1 MKHFYTLLLLIMM
14 VPAPV
19 EAEETTLT
27 WDNPVLNED
36 GTPLTDLAGIRLWML
51 VGETTDPTQTSY
63 VISGLKPAEYM
74 FIGTAYT
81 TANPPVESKISN
93 TATKT
98 SSGWVVQNIFVRTVS
113 KTPGRFLL
121 LAVGTIPLGT
131 ACDVTQEVNGHYAVP
146 LDAVVWSDPA
156 RNAGTASL
164 PLVVVAQC
172 G

>member
-1 MKHFYTLLLLIMM
+1 
-14 VPAPV
+14 
-19 EAEETTLT
+19 
-27 WDNPVLNED
+27 
-36 GTPLTDLAGIRLWML
+36 
-51 VGETTDPTQTSY
+51 
-63 VISGLKPAEYM
+63 M

-98 SSGWVVQNIFVRTVS
+98 SSGWVVQSIFVRTVS

-121 LAVGTIPLGT
+121 LAVGTISLGT